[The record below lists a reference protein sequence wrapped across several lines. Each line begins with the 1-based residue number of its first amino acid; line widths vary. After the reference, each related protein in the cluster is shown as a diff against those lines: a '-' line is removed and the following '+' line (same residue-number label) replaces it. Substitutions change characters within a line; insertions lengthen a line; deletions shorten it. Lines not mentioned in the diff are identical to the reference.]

1 MAELYFVT
9 EDLMKQSFGTP
20 GGKAAAADIPKFAT
34 GGFLFLVGT
43 I

>member
-1 MAELYFVT
+1 L
-9 EDLMKQSFGTP
+9 GTP
-20 GGKAAAADIPKFAT
+20 GGKTAAADIPKFAT